1 MAFTEQYD
9 VVVVGAGHAGCE
21 AAMAAAR
28 MGLKTALYTINLD
41 LVAQMSCNP
50 AVGGIA
56 KGHLV
61 REIDAL
67 GGVMGEVIDAVGI
80 QFRLLNTSRGP
91 AVWSPRAQADK
102 KLYRAK
108 MRQVLESE
116 PNLRIKQAEVI
127 DLVLEAIPEDE
138 PATEIQSAAG
148 GAEPERRAR
157 RRVRGVRLLDGRT
170 VEAGA
175 VIITTGTFLNGLI
188 HCGENQYAAGRS
200 GEPPSILLGEA
211 FRRLGFEVGRLK
223 TGTPPRLDARTIDF
237 TKFQE
242 QAADPVPTPFSFR
255 TKAITQPQTVCWITY
270 TNAETH
276 RVLRENVHRAP
287 LYSGQIKGVGPRY
300 CPSIEDKVVK
310 FPDKTQ
316 HQIFLEPEGLDT
328 NEIYL
333 NGMSTSMPID
343 VQMAM
348 VKSIPGLEN
357 ADMIRPGY
365 AIEYDMVQ
373 PTELYPW
380 LETKKIEDLFLAG
393 QINGTTGYEEA
404 GCQGIMAGI
413 NAGLRVQGNPPLTI
427 DRTQGY
433 AGIMIDDLVS
443 KGVDE
448 PYRMF
453 TSRAEFRLH
462 LRIDN
467 ADERLTPLGYKAGTI
482 KQKDY
487 DAFLQKK
494 ARVSTAAKFL
504 LETRLDPR
512 SRVGQEI
519 YTRLGLMEGGHFTA
533 PSPLTGAQ
541 LLKRSELGIDDLMEW
556 VNEGLIGLGGGGSR
570 TAPTEQTDSLEGS
583 IFQSPML
590 SHEEARRVETDFKY
604 EGYLQQQERQIER
617 MKRAESRHIPEWFDY
632 RSVSGLSHEVVEK
645 LTRVRPVTLGQ
656 ASRIPGITPAAVSLV
671 NCFIEI
677 FQRRAGEQNPGQSVS
692 AL

>member
-1 MAFTEQYD
+1 MFSGFTEKYD

-41 LVAQMSCNP
+41 LIAQMSCNP

-102 KLYRAK
+102 KQYRAK

-116 PNLRIKQAEVI
+116 PNLRIKQAEVV
-127 DLVLEAIPEDE
+127 DLVLVGEG
-138 PATEIQSAAG
+138 SALPR
-148 GAEPERRAR
+148 EPEELPHRRLPDGNAGQR
-157 RRVRGVRLLDGRT
+157 PAPRVRGIRLLDGRR

-175 VIITTGTFLNGLI
+175 VVVTTGTFLNGLI
-188 HCGENQYAAGRS
+188 HCGENKYPAGRS
-200 GEPPSILLGEA
+200 GEAPSVMLGEA
-211 FRRLGFEVGRLK
+211 LRRLGFEIGRLK

-237 TKFQE
+237 SRFQV
-242 QAADPVPTPFSFR
+242 QAGDPIPTPFSFR
-255 TKAITQPQTVCWITY
+255 TKAITQPQTVCWIGY

-276 RVLRENVHRAP
+276 RIIRENVHRAP
-287 LYSGQIKGVGPRY
+287 LYSGQIKGIGPRY
-300 CPSIEDKVVK
+300 CPSIEDKIVK
-310 FPDKTQ
+310 FPDKPQ
-316 HQIFLEPEGLDT
+316 HQLFLEPEGMDT
-328 NEIYL
+328 NEIYV

-343 VQMAM
+343 VQVAM

-357 ADMIRPGY
+357 AEMIRPGY

-380 LETKKIEDLFLAG
+380 LESKKLRNLFLAG

-413 NAGLRVQGNPPLTI
+413 NAGLRVQGKDPVMI
-427 DRTQGY
+427 ERTQGY
-433 AGIMIDDLVS
+433 TGILIDDLVS

-467 ADERLTPLGYKAGTI
+467 ADERLTPLGYQVGTI
-482 KQKDY
+482 RQKDY
-487 DAFLQKK
+487 GAFLEKQ
-494 ARVSTAAKFL
+494 ARISAATKFL
-504 LETRLDPR
+504 LDTRLDPD
-512 SRVGQEI
+512 SRLGREI
-519 YTRLGLMEGGHFTA
+519 YAQLGLMAGGQFTA

-541 LLKRSELGIDDLMEW
+541 LLKRPELKIEDLMEW
-556 VNEGLIGLGGGGSR
+556 VGEGLGS
-570 TAPTEQTDSLEGS
+570 
-583 IFQSPML
+583 
-590 SHEEARRVETDFKY
+590 V
-604 EGYLQQQERQIER
+604 
-617 MKRAESRHIPEWFDY
+617 
-632 RSVSGLSHEVVEK
+632 
-645 LTRVRPVTLGQ
+645 
-656 ASRIPGITPAAVSLV
+656 AAVYD
-671 NCFIEI
+671 
-677 FQRRAGEQNPGQSVS
+677 RRAVAPCFNPAPDVAAGLPRQ
-692 AL
+692 AFT

>member
-1 MAFTEQYD
+1 MKKPAIIDRRYRHMVSGFTEKYD

-41 LVAQMSCNP
+41 LICQMSCNP

-102 KLYRAK
+102 KQYRVK

-116 PNLRIKQAEVI
+116 PNLRIKQAEVV
-127 DLVLEAIPEDE
+127 DLVLEDPVGAIHESPLQD
-138 PATEIQSAAG
+138 PRQ
-148 GAEPERRAR
+148 
-157 RRVRGVRLLDGRT
+157 RVRGIKLRDGRT

-175 VIITTGTFLNGLI
+175 VIVTTGTFLNGLI
-188 HCGENQYAAGRS
+188 HCGEQQYPAGRS

-211 FRRLGFEVGRLK
+211 LRRLGFEVGRLK

-237 TKFQE
+237 SRFQV
-242 QAADPVPTPFSFR
+242 QHGDPVPTPFSFR
-255 TKAITQPQTVCWITY
+255 TRAITQPQTVCWITY

-276 RVLRENVHRAP
+276 RIIRENVHRAP
-287 LYSGQIKGVGPRY
+287 LYSGQIKSIGPRY
-300 CPSIEDKVVK
+300 CPSIEDKIVK
-310 FPDKTQ
+310 FPDKPH
-316 HQIFLEPEGLDT
+316 HQLFLEPEGMDT
-328 NEIYL
+328 YEIYV
-333 NGMSTSMPID
+333 NGMATSMPID
-343 VQMAM
+343 VQAAM
-348 VKSIPGLEN
+348 VHSIPGLEN
-357 ADMIRPGY
+357 AEMIRPGY

-373 PTELYPW
+373 PTELTPW
-380 LETKKIEDLFLAG
+380 LETKKIQNLFLAG

-413 NAGLRVQGNPPLTI
+413 NAARRVEGKEHVTI

-433 AGIMIDDLVS
+433 TGILIDDLVS

-467 ADERLTPLGYKAGTI
+467 ADERLLPLGYEVGTI
-482 KQKDY
+482 KQQDY
-487 DAFLQKK
+487 ETFLEKRK
-494 ARVSTAAKFL
+494 RISAAAKFL
-504 LETRLDPR
+504 LESRLDPD
-512 SRVGQEI
+512 SRLGREI
-519 YTRLGLMEGGHFTA
+519 YAKIGLANGGAFTGPA
-533 PSPLTGAQ
+533 TLTGAQ
-541 LLKRSELGIDDLMEW
+541 LLKRPELGIDDLMEW
-556 VNEGLIGLGGGGSR
+556 VKEGLGSVEADLFRHVANGGMK
-570 TAPTEQTDSLEGS
+570 PPLL
-583 IFQSPML
+583 SP
-590 SHEEARRVETDFKY
+590 EEARRVETDFKY
-604 EGYLQQQERQIER
+604 EGYLQQQEKQIER
-617 MKRAESRHIPEWFDY
+617 MKRAEARRIPDWFDY
-632 RSVSGLSHEVVEK
+632 HKISGLSREVVEK

-671 NCFIEI
+671 NCYIEL
-677 FQRRAGEQNPGQSVS
+677 FQRRAAEQPS
-692 AL
+692 L